1 MTPMIRY
8 LAPLLAGFAALAVS
22 TAPAAAQDSRTYF
35 TARITQSEVPRQLS
49 SQEREYYDALF
60 TAIER
65 SNWSEVQRLL
75 GERDSGLLHDVA
87 LAEYYLAATSPR
99 VELPQIE
106 RWLQTGSNLPQAAQL
121 GRLGVTR
128 GAAQEPILPRAN
140 SMQGQ
145 AGQLRRVRPRPIND
159 GTMPS
164 SISSAIQ
171 ERIVNDDPQGAR
183 ELLFGIDATLSPEA
197 RAEWRQ
203 RVAWSFF
210 IENMDRQSL
219 EMALTVQEGD
229 GPWVAEGDWVAGL
242 AAWRL
247 GDCETSSQS
256 FQRAAF
262 RAQNPTLRA
271 ASLYWASRAAMR
283 CRQPSLANRLLIEAS
298 GNDETLYGMLAS
310 EQLGRMLPD
319 RVESADFTE
328 ADWREVG
335 DIQNVRVTAA
345 LAEIGRDNLASEVL
359 LHQASIGDPTHYEP
373 LSRLARS
380 LGFPQTQLR
389 MAYNAPSGGR
399 ADPASYFPAPKIQPS
414 NGWQI
419 DPALAF
425 AHILQESAFRADAVS
440 PASARGLMQ
449 ITPITVR
456 QHADCVGRPST
467 SIDVFDQSTNLAL
480 GQCNIQML
488 QRDSAT
494 GGRLPKMM
502 AAYNAGLTPVR
513 RWETEVNDQDD
524 PLLYMEAIPYWET
537 REYVAIVTRNYWM
550 YERQAQASSPSRQAL
565 AQNDWPLLTNGQTG
579 GNGRVYYLNGSE

>member
-1 MTPMIRY
+1 MIRT
-8 LAPLLAGFAALAVS
+8 LAPLLAGFAALIATS
-22 TAPAAAQDSRTYF
+22 APAMAQDSRTYF

-49 SQEREYYDALF
+49 SSEREYYDALF

-65 SNWSEVQRLL
+65 SNWGEVERLL
-75 GERDSGLLHDVA
+75 GERERGLLHDVA
-87 LAEYYLAATSPR
+87 RAEYYLAASSPR

-106 RWLQTGSNLPQAAQL
+106 RWLETGSALPQAAQL

-128 GAAQEPILPRAN
+128 GAAQEPNLPRAN
-140 SMQGQ
+140 SLQGQ
-145 AGQLRRVRPRPIND
+145 GGLIRRVRPRPIDD

-164 SISSAIQ
+164 SISAAIQ

-183 ELLFGIDATLSPEA
+183 ELLYGIDANLSYEA

-210 IENMDRQSL
+210 IENMDQQAL
-219 EMALTVQEGD
+219 DMALTVQEGD

-247 GDCETSSQS
+247 GDCEVSSQA
-256 FQRAAF
+256 FQRAAY

-271 ASLYWASRAAMR
+271 ASLYWGARAAMR
-283 CRQPSLANRLLIEAS
+283 CRQPGLADRLLNEATGS
-298 GNDETLYGMLAS
+298 DDTLYGMLAN
-310 EQLGRMLPD
+310 EQLGRTLPD
-319 RVESADFTE
+319 RVETADFTD

-335 DIQNVRVTAA
+335 DIENIRITAA
-345 LAEIGRDNLASEVL
+345 LAEIGRDGLASEVL
-359 LHQASIGDPTHYEP
+359 MHQASIGDPRHYEL

-399 ADPASYFPAPKIQPS
+399 ADPASYYPAPKIQPS
-414 NGWQI
+414 GGWQI

-425 AHILQESAFRADAVS
+425 AHILQESAFRPDAVS

-467 SIDVFDQSTNLAL
+467 AIDVFDQSTNLAL

-513 RWETEVNDQDD
+513 RWESEINDQND

-550 YERQAQASSPSRQAL
+550 YERQARAASSSRQAL
-565 AQNDWPLLTNGQTG
+565 AQNDWPLLTNGQAG
-579 GNGRVYYLNGSE
+579 GNGRVYFLNGAE

>member
-1 MTPMIRY
+1 MIRT
-8 LAPLLAGFAALAVS
+8 LAPLLAGFAALIATS
-22 TAPAAAQDSRTYF
+22 APAMAQDSRTYF

-49 SQEREYYDALF
+49 SSEREYYDALF

-65 SNWSEVQRLL
+65 SNWGEVERLL
-75 GERDSGLLHDVA
+75 GERERGLLHDVA
-87 LAEYYLAATSPR
+87 RAEYYLAASSPR

-106 RWLQTGSNLPQAAQL
+106 RWLETGSALPQAAQL

-128 GAAQEPILPRAN
+128 GAAQEPNLPRAN
-140 SMQGQ
+140 SLQGQ
-145 AGQLRRVRPRPIND
+145 GGLIRRVRPRPIDD

-164 SISSAIQ
+164 SISAAIQ

-183 ELLFGIDATLSPEA
+183 ELLYGIDANLSYEA

-210 IENMDRQSL
+210 IENMDQQAL
-219 EMALTVQEGD
+219 DMALTVQEGD

-247 GDCETSSQS
+247 GDCEVSSQA
-256 FQRAAF
+256 FQRAAY

-271 ASLYWASRAAMR
+271 ASLYWGARAAMR
-283 CRQPSLANRLLIEAS
+283 CRQPGLADRLLNEATGS
-298 GNDETLYGMLAS
+298 DDTLYGMLAN
-310 EQLGRMLPD
+310 EQLGRTLPD
-319 RVESADFTE
+319 RVETADFTD

-335 DIQNVRVTAA
+335 DIENIRITAA
-345 LAEIGRDNLASEVL
+345 LAEIGRDGLASEVL
-359 LHQASIGDPTHYEP
+359 MHQASIGDPRHYEL

-399 ADPASYFPAPKIQPS
+399 ADPASYYPAPKIQPS
-414 NGWQI
+414 GGWQI

-425 AHILQESAFRADAVS
+425 AHILQESAFRPDAVS

-467 SIDVFDQSTNLAL
+467 AIDVFDQSTNLAL

-513 RWETEVNDQDD
+513 RWENEINDQND

-550 YERQAQASSPSRQAL
+550 YERQARAASSSRQAL
-565 AQNDWPLLTNGQTG
+565 AQNDWPLLTNGQAG
-579 GNGRVYYLNGSE
+579 GNGRVYFLNGAE